1 MQKEQN
7 KLLNAKLKAYK
18 QIEEMFK
25 GPDFDSN
32 RSDVII
38 RESIMK
44 CQSGVDGATTKWGKM
59 FWNARKRCVVVI

>member
-44 CQSGVDGATTKWGKM
+44 CQSEK
-59 FWNARKRCVVVI
+59 N